1 MVKSIIINSSN
12 YVQNSG
18 NKFVYQFPNTVR
30 FQAGTGIGVAGIAV
44 YNSLQNIT
52 VARGNN
58 TLVLS
63 WLGVTYN
70 LTIPPGYYSVS
81 DLNFYLQNQC
91 ILNGLYCTSN
101 NGASNVYFIE
111 LAINSVRY
119 ATSLNFYAIPTAS
132 QAAALGYS
140 QAPNATWS
148 YPQYTALC
156 PFLTFNQN
164 FGNLVGMT
172 FGTYPQ
178 FVSASN
184 VQYLSTQTP
193 VISPV
198 DSLIFCCNLVNSK
211 YSIPNNILYTIPIAS
226 SLGSII
232 QFNPSSIVYNNVIA
246 QTFSTLEITVYSQLF
261 EKVELLDKEM
271 TLSLVICEPNDIK

>member
-18 NKFVYQFPNTVR
+18 NKYVYTFPQCAR
-30 FQAGTGIGVAGIAV
+30 FQAGTGIGVAGIAI
-44 YNSLQNIT
+44 YNSIQNIT

-58 TLVLS
+58 TLILS
-63 WLGVTYN
+63 WLGTIYN

-81 DLNFYLQNQC
+81 DINYCLQNFC

-101 NGASNVYFIE
+101 SGANNIYFVE

-132 QAAALGYS
+132 QAAALGYT
-140 QAPNATWS
+140 QAPNAAWS
-148 YPQYTALC
+148 YPVSSSLC
-156 PFLTFNQN
+156 PYLTFNQQ
-164 FGNLVGMT
+164 FANLIGQT

-178 FVSASN
+178 FVSSSN
-184 VQYLSTQTP
+184 VQYLSTQSP
-193 VISPV
+193 IISPI

-246 QTFSTLEITVYSQLF
+246 QSFSTLEITVYDQLF
-261 EKVELLDKEM
+261 NPVVLLDKEM
-271 TLSLVICEPNDIK
+271 TLSLVISEPGDIH